1 MSIIVNHLSKIYGA
15 QKAVNDISFT
25 INKGEIV
32 GFFKI
37 SVTAKS
43 VIIKKIYILIVA
55 LSFYSTIFAQNDKRP
70 FNLDSFIRK
79 QDSIRQTAIGKPYP
93 DFEHLGEDGIVYSN
107 KKMLG
112 KKYYINFWFEGCHP
126 CMDEMNSLI
135 ILNDKLKNTNNEFIS
150 FTFDIPSTIKRVKEN
165 KKINFKIIHVTD
177 KECRRLNFNSGF
189 PQHIVVDEKGNVE
202 YIGSSFKNN
211 EDTIKE
217 IADLLINKSTIQ

>member
-1 MSIIVNHLSKIYGA
+1 
-15 QKAVNDISFT
+15 
-25 INKGEIV
+25 
-32 GFFKI
+32 
-37 SVTAKS
+37 
-43 VIIKKIYILIVA
+43 
-55 LSFYSTIFAQNDKRP
+55 
-70 FNLDSFIRK
+70 
-79 QDSIRQTAIGKPYP
+79 
-93 DFEHLGEDGIVYSN
+93 
-107 KKMLG
+107 
-112 KKYYINFWFEGCHP
+112 
-126 CMDEMNSLI
+126 MDEMNSLI